1 MGLFS
6 KGNPYEA
13 AALELEES
21 QRRRDRTQ
29 SMSSLQKTAMNPPKA
44 PPAAPAPALA
54 AAPALP
60 TLKSESPIPEASKL
74 TYGIEDV
81 IQLMRD
87 LPDNKKEMV
96 IQIVQKTLVSA
107 KIDINGILEKAAN
120 KIESFQ
126 SKNDRLRAEI
136 RELEEMIIQ
145 KKSDVDRLRRDIEET
160 QQVRQSFEQVYLRGS
175 KSAQL
180 THFDEDAGST
190 RAGFALAQ
198 VSG

>member
-6 KGNPYEA
+6 KGNSYEA
-13 AALELEES
+13 AAMELEES

-29 SMSSLQKTAMNPPKA
+29 STSAPQKTAVNPPKA
-44 PPAAPAPALA
+44 PPAAP
-54 AAPALP
+54 P

-96 IQIVQKTLVSA
+96 ILIVQKTLVSA
-107 KIDINGILEKAAN
+107 KIDIKSILEKAAK
-120 KIESFQ
+120 KIESLQ
-126 SKNDRLRAEI
+126 SKNDKLRAEI

-175 KSAQL
+175 RAGQP
-180 THFDEDAGST
+180 THFDEEPGTTT
-190 RAGFALAQ
+190 RAGLNLDQ